1 MIGKFCK
8 NLVLLTLSGFLLP
21 LPVSAEDYQF
31 INPQVLE
38 NNPHGYC
45 TPIINQTLINSIPI
59 TQIVGYDCQSYVNG
73 AFQLEAIREQ
83 EETKRKQIEI
93 NGKLTLIQF
102 FVPRSF

>member
-1 MIGKFCK
+1 MSNFFKTFF
-8 NLVLLTLSGFLLP
+8 LLTLSGFLLP
-21 LPVSAEDYQF
+21 LPASAEEYQF

-45 TPIINQTLINSIPI
+45 TPIINQTLINGIPV
-59 TQIVGYDCQSYVNG
+59 TQIVGHNCQSYVNG

-93 NGKLTLIQF
+93 YGKLTLIQF